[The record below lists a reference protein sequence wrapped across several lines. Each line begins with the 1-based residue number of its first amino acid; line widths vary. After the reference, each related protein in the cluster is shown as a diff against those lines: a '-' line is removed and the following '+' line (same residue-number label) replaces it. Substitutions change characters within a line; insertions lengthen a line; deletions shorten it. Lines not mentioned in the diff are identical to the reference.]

1 MAPKGSIA
9 ILKEST
15 KFYSQLV
22 PADPESYIRKKNK
35 AVYFKVASV
44 WEENELQQVLTAQQG
59 EFHSTKFWSLPSLL
73 SHQKNILKLQQ
84 LPENF
89 PEWVTHVNREPL
101 QISSLSLHHWKLK
114 FSVTLILYKCLN
126 LLNLLF

>member
-44 WEENELQQVLTAQQG
+44 WEENELQQVLTAQ
-59 EFHSTKFWSLPSLL
+59 
-73 SHQKNILKLQQ
+73 
-84 LPENF
+84 
-89 PEWVTHVNREPL
+89 R
-101 QISSLSLHHWKLK
+101 IS
-114 FSVTLILYKCLN
+114 FY
-126 LLNLLF
+126 